1 MNFINSWNTGNKK
14 EKYNIEIRLGR
25 LTLLEIKFCACANAE
40 CSKFRLIV
48 LNLGFEM

>member
-25 LTLLEIKFCACANAE
+25 FTLLEIKFCACANSG